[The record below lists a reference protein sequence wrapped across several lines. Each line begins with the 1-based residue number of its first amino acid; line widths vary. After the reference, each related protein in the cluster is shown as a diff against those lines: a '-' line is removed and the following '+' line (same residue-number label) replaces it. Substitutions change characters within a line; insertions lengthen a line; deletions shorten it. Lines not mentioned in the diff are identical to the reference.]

1 MAQQFRN
8 GPSRIDPQRDPADGN
23 VVEPGAVW
31 PSAEAD
37 QRLHGERKN
46 RCRGQAEQDDA
57 RLALAVPRIGALL
70 FLREEQEVAYAAA
83 LLIVL
88 AFTGGVIWGYSLSER
103 QRDQRLRETLS
114 RLDTLGGEDEGGTNI
129 TIRAGSR
136 APLSVTV
143 IQ

>member
-1 MAQQFRN
+1 MHDT
-8 GPSRIDPQRDPADGN
+8 DPQMTQLELEAERLKLEREAIA
-23 VVEPGAVW
+23 EKERLAAARIY
-31 PSAEAD
+31 AEAEAKLS
-37 QRLHGERKN
+37 R
-46 RCRGQAEQDDA
+46 A
-57 RLALAVPRIGALL
+57 RRPFSL
-70 FLREEQEVAYAAA
+70 FASAA

>member
-1 MAQQFRN
+1 MHDT
-8 GPSRIDPQRDPADGN
+8 DPQMTQLELEAERLKLEREAIA
-23 VVEPGAVW
+23 VEKERLAAARIY
-31 PSAEAD
+31 AEAEAKLS
-37 QRLHGERKN
+37 R
-46 RCRGQAEQDDA
+46 A
-57 RLALAVPRIGALL
+57 RRPFSL
-70 FLREEQEVAYAAA
+70 FASAA

-103 QRDQRLRETLS
+103 QRDQRLRDTLS
-114 RLDTLGGEDEGGTNI
+114 RLDTLGGDDDDGTNL